1 MALGKR
7 AQIHSSESGFLGTR
21 GKMDPGSQAARNMR
35 TNGSK
40 HLITGTFSHHQKFPA
55 QRQTKPPMKCSSMS
69 SISTSSFQHTN
80 RFHLFPNPRIP
91 KSHADPAARKPRAV
105 GGNVNAASQVR
116 HTYRLHCWPQVHKDG
131 PSWWLSHSFEK
142 YMLVKLDDICLNFGK
157 KKESLKRSP
166 IVNLYL

>member
-1 MALGKR
+1 MILEGGYVDVYIYIHTRIPHIYIYIYIICIRVYIYIMALGKR

-131 PSWWLSHSFEK
+131 PS
-142 YMLVKLDDICLNFGK
+142 
-157 KKESLKRSP
+157 
-166 IVNLYL
+166 